1 MAFKVGNNLYS
12 LILIEAHA
20 IGALSRK
27 CKEVNSDNVVIKIGE
42 YDES

>member
-12 LILIEAHA
+12 LILIEAHT
-20 IGALSRK
+20 IGVLSRK
-27 CKEVNSDNVVIKIGE
+27 CKEVSPDNVVIKIGE